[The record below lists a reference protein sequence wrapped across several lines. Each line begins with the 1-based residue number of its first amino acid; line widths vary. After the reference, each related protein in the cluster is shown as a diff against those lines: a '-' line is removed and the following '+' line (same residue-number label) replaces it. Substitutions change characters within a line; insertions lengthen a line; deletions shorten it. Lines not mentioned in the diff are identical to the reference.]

1 MVKIFQVLIL
11 YLLKQR
17 GFWNGFVDEGIR
29 SSEVFDKK
37 DVKDDACDADGV
49 CHPPRNTDG
58 PKY

>member
-1 MVKIFQVLIL
+1 M